1 MRLNET
7 KMQIKMGEQEMNI
20 RMLAEKSGVSRQTIS
35 CIKAGKKLFSGGSVQ
50 VSGSSWNEHGRN
62 FESVGRD

>member
-20 RMLAEKSGVSRQTIS
+20 RMLVEYPDRQFLVSRQER
-35 CIKAGKKLFSGGSVQ
+35 AVLR
-50 VSGSSWNEHGRN
+50 W
-62 FESVGRD
+62 